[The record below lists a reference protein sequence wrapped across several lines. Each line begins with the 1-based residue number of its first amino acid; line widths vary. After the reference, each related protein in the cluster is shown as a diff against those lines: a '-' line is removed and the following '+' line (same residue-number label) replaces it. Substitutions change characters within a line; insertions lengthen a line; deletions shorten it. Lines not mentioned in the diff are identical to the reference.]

1 MPSKVALFLAHSI
14 ALEVEAGDRYE
25 ELAEMMEVH
34 NNPDV
39 AVLFRQMSDFSRK
52 HAASVKERAEVFQP
66 LPQLKSWEYR
76 WNAPEPPEV
85 GDFTGTHYLMT
96 PFHAL
101 QFALAN
107 ERRGW
112 EFYNNSAADTADAE
126 IRVLAREFAEEEA
139 EHVKELEA
147 WLAKVPRPTIDWAE
161 DPDPAAVID

>member
-1 MPSKVALFLAHSI
+1 MPTKVALFLAHSI
-14 ALEVEAGDRYE
+14 ALEVEAGDRYD
-25 ELAEMMEVH
+25 ELADVMEVH

-39 AVLFRQMSDFSRK
+39 AALFRQMSDFSRK
-52 HAASVKERAEVFQP
+52 HAASVQERAKAFQP
-66 LPQLKSWEYR
+66 LPKLKSWEYR

-85 GDFTGTHYLMT
+85 GDFSGTHYLMT

-112 EFYNNSAADTADAE
+112 EFYNRSAADSQDADV
-126 IRVLAREFAEEEA
+126 RTLARDFADEEA
-139 EHVKELEA
+139 EHVKELEE
-147 WLAKVPRPTIDWAE
+147 WLAKVPRPTIDWAD